1 MKAEDVIRRLCLAP
15 HPEGGFYREI
25 YRAPGEGRTAVT
37 SIYFLLEA
45 GPTRWHR
52 VDAPEIWA
60 WHTGAPLE
68 LEMETGSVMLGPLE
82 GGHEFQVVVPAGE
95 WQRCRSL
102 GEWSLAGCIVA
113 PAFTFEGFEIAPPDW
128 SPPGRS
134 KPGSG

>member
-1 MKAEDVIRRLCLAP
+1 MKAEDVIRLLGLAP

-37 SIYFLLEA
+37 SIYFLLEEE
-45 GPTRWHR
+45 PSRWHR
-52 VDAPEIWA
+52 VDAAEIWA
-60 WHTGAPLE
+60 WHAGAPLT
-68 LEMETGSVMLGPLE
+68 LETETNRVVLGPVE
-82 GGHEFQVVVPAGE
+82 QGYEPQAVVSAHE
-95 WQRCRSL
+95 WQRCRSF

-134 KPGSG
+134 TPRSG